1 MKLLRELMEYRTLK
15 KTELSVSRLCFG
27 TMTFGAQADAA
38 AARDMVAR
46 SIDSGINFFDTANV
60 YQSGAAEIML
70 GDALKGRRQ
79 NVVIATKVRGK
90 MGDAPEQSGLSKKAI
105 CLAVE
110 ESLRR
115 LQTDY
120 VDLYYFHQPDYDVP
134 VDESLEAMQR
144 LVEQGKVRFP
154 ATSNYASWQ
163 VAQMLSEAEKKG
175 YRPVSVAQ
183 QMYNLLARGIEQE
196 FLPMAKEMGVSVIA
210 YNPLAAGLLTGKHT
224 RDAVAA
230 GTRFDGNKMYQDRY
244 WHEEDFDAVDELKQV
259 ARDEQRS
266 LLSLAL
272 GWMLHHTPIDS
283 IILGAS
289 RLEQLEQNLAAAG
302 DEPLSASAVERCN
315 AVWRTLRG
323 PTPQYNR

>member
-1 MKLLRELMEYRTLK
+1 MEYRTLQG
-15 KTELSVSRLCFG
+15 TDLNVSRLCFG
-27 TMTFGAQADAA
+27 TMTFGAQADAS

-46 SIDSGINFFDTANV
+46 SIEAGINFFDTANI
-60 YQSGAAEIML
+60 YQAGAAETML
-70 GDALKGRRQ
+70 GDALKRRRQ
-79 NVVIATKVRGK
+79 SVVVATKVWGK

-105 CLAVE
+105 VRAIE

-134 VDESLEAMQR
+134 VEESLEAMDA

-154 ATSNYASWQ
+154 ATSNYSSWQ
-163 VAQMLSEAEKKG
+163 VAQMLSLAEKHR

-183 QMYNLLARGIEQE
+183 HMYNLLARGIEQE

-244 WHEEDFDAVDELKQV
+244 WHAEDFDAVDQLKQV
-259 ARDEQRS
+259 GQSERRS
-266 LLSLAL
+266 LLSVAL

-289 RLEQLEQNLAAAG
+289 RLEQLDQNIATAG
-302 DEPLSASAVERCN
+302 DGPLSSDAVERCN
-315 AVWRTLRG
+315 EAWRTLRG